1 MSIFRWSDP
10 SLIERIAVKVLS
22 RFTFTFSGLRV
33 DGSGV
38 TQPVSGTVT
47 ANIGTG
53 TMAAVTTVA
62 GLGRNTQDGQGIQ
75 MSQMTFQCGFRRNL
89 TVS

>member
-47 ANIGTG
+47 
-53 TMAAVTTVA
+53 TVA